1 MTGNLR
7 LLSLTK
13 STPDDKNIWGKTMEL
28 IEIMRAAVERSASDI
43 HIVVGKPPIVRV
55 RGYLEPLPNF
65 PELTAEDT
73 KSLIYSMLYE
83 DQIARFEEKLE
94 LDSSY
99 SIPGISRFR
108 VNVLLEKNGVSAVMR
123 LISSKIP
130 NPKELRISDAIV
142 GLTKLPRGL
151 ILVTGPTG
159 SGKSTTLACLIDIV
173 NADRKEHILTVED
186 PIEFVYEMKNCVV
199 RQREI
204 GLQTRSFLDALKHA
218 LRQDPDVILVGEMR
232 DLETI
237 SLALTAAETGHLVF
251 ATLHTQ
257 DAPQTVDRIVDV
269 FPPYQQQQIRIQL
282 ASTLKAVVC
291 QQLIPRADAKG
302 RVAAREV
309 MMVTTAIANL
319 IREGKTHQLYTAIE
333 TGSKF
338 GMCTLETSLAEL
350 VRERLIT
357 AEEAAAKANNPEAL
371 RSKIGLLGIQPQP
384 TMGMKRI

>member
-1 MTGNLR
+1 
-7 LLSLTK
+7 
-13 STPDDKNIWGKTMEL
+13 MEL
-28 IEIMRAAVERSASDI
+28 IEIMKAAVERNASDI
-43 HIVVGKPPIVRV
+43 HIVVGKPPILRI
-55 RGYLEPLPNF
+55 RGSLEPLTNF

-73 KSLIYSMLYE
+73 KAIVYSMLYE

-99 SIPGISRFR
+99 SIPGLSRFR

-130 NPKELRISDAIV
+130 SVKDLRISDAV
-142 GLTKLPRGL
+142 AGLTKLPRGL

-159 SGKSTTLACLIDIV
+159 SGKSTTLACLIDIINV
-173 NADRKEHILTVED
+173 DRKEHILTVED

-199 RQREI
+199 RQREV
-204 GLQTRSFLDALKHA
+204 GLQTHSFLDALKHA
-218 LRQDPDVILVGEMR
+218 LRQDPDIILVGEMR

-257 DAPQTVDRIVDV
+257 DTPQTVDRIVDV

-282 ASTLKAVVC
+282 ASTLKAVIC
-291 QQLIPRADAKG
+291 QQLIPRADGKG

-309 MMVTTAIANL
+309 MIVTPAISNL
-319 IREGKTHQLYTAIE
+319 IREGKSHQLYTAIE
-333 TGSKF
+333 TGTKF

-357 AEEAAAKANNPEAL
+357 TEEAAAKANNPEAL
-371 RSKIGLLGIQPQP
+371 RSKMGLLGTQLHPA
-384 TMGMKRI
+384 MGTGVRRV